1 MKVDL
6 QLSGKALAA
15 GARLFL
21 GVLLA
26 FSSVL
31 AQGGGAGPVNA
42 ASIAEV
48 IVAEADH
55 VTPEEMAQW
64 LIEERD
70 DYQLVDIRSP
80 WQYDDYHI
88 PTAINIPLQVLFE
101 ADGIQRLSRGKK
113 VVVYGLG
120 AGHSAQAQMLLA
132 MKGFDAYSVR
142 AGISAWWAEIMTP
155 LSLWD
160 EDMDPAGYQRARQIR
175 MQFMGG
181 PAGEAAKTEAAAPV
195 APPPPAAGK
204 KPARRNKLNLGRG
217 CS

>member
-15 GARLFL
+15 GATLFL

-88 PTAINIPLQVLFE
+88 PTAVNIPLPVLFE
-101 ADGIQRLSRGKK
+101 ADGLQRLSRGKK

-132 MKGFDAYSVR
+132 LKGFDAYSVR

-160 EDMDPAGYQRARQIR
+160 EGMDPAGYQRARQIR
-175 MQFMGG
+175 MRFMGG
-181 PAGEAAKTEAAAPV
+181 PAGEAVAAETPAAV
-195 APPPPAAGK
+195 APPPPAAAK